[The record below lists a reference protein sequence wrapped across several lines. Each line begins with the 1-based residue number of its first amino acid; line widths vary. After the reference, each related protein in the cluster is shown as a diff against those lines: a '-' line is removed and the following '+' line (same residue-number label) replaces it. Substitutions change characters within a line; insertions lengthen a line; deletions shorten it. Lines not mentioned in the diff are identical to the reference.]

1 MRGEKAQKSKD
12 TQKGIETENGK
23 KVVRN
28 KYLNFQNNSPNIL
41 ISSLLVYNPWG
52 HLAKQSLTKKGKD
65 FVSQSSPLS
74 LYFSLVF
81 SLSLYFISSPT
92 PSLSL
97 FSLYLFHPFKDH
109 KI

>member
-1 MRGEKAQKSKD
+1 MRGEKAQKSKG

-65 FVSQSSPLS
+65 FVSQSAPLS
-74 LYFSLVF
+74 LPLSLFLFSL
-81 SLSLYFISSPT
+81 LSLYFITSPT

-97 FSLYLFHPFKDH
+97 
-109 KI
+109 

>member
-81 SLSLYFISSPT
+81 SLSTLSLP
-92 PSLSL
+92 PLPLSL